1 MTLIAIGGAFL
12 LFVRSYLRVSDTLIA
27 FLNKYDVDP
36 ARFFDIQTWV
46 LILLISILMTGII
59 FGVLLIFIYYQK
71 LIKLYRFQQNFING
85 FTHEL
90 KTPIASLRL
99 YLDTFKK
106 YELERSEQ
114 IKYLDFM
121 LQDTDRLALNVSQI
135 LNLSKLEDKKTL
147 KNLELLELRQFIEE
161 FLQKNPQYFSELKI
175 TINPTEQEFYTHIDR
190 ELFEVVLMNIFTNA
204 IRYRGEE
211 EPVLNV
217 NFIKEK
223 NYFRIEFSDNG
234 IGIPKH
240 ELKNIFKKLYQVGK
254 TTKGSGLG
262 LYISQNIMKMHK
274 AEIYAESPG
283 LGKGCVMILRFRV
296 PA

>member
-1 MTLIAIGGAFL
+1 
-12 LFVRSYLRVSDTLIA
+12 
-27 FLNKYDVDP
+27 
-36 ARFFDIQTWV
+36 
-46 LILLISILMTGII
+46 
-59 FGVLLIFIYYQK
+59 
-71 LIKLYRFQQNFING
+71 
-85 FTHEL
+85 
-90 KTPIASLRL
+90 
-99 YLDTFKK
+99 
-106 YELERSEQ
+106 
-114 IKYLDFM
+114 M

-175 TINPTEQEFYTHIDR
+175 TINPTAQEFYTHIDR

-217 NFIKEK
+217 NFIKENK
-223 NYFRIEFSDNG
+223 YFRIEFSDNG